1 MAVPTALR
9 KNKQQQLHFPRVL
22 SAFYMVGIPE
32 PVNVIPSKHFF
43 RTSASPI
50 MQPQSQQTR
59 SPPTC
64 PEPDSPP
71 IPPPSLGF
79 DQTRRQQQAKTQRPG
94 CSSRP
99 GSATAPGRLLS
110 PFPFPVLREASVGV
124 CGTRLFLRGPC
135 EDDLYFGGED
145 RAAGVRS
152 PVLVWLQLKILGRLQ
167 SGAWEPRS
175 WDLAMRLSCGCLLV
189 LFVQIPSFC
198 LVGSQDDKD
207 AAPSPRLGGR
217 ILPPKNTPGCPA
229 NCTCPSEETV
239 ECGGLD
245 LHVFP
250 SNISRAVQHLSLQN
264 NQLRELPYDE
274 LAQLTSL
281 KTLNL
286 HNNHIISD
294 GLPDEAFE
302 SLDSLQY
309 IYLANNKLTVA
320 PQILPS
326 TVRIVDLA
334 ANLLTEVYPLTF
346 GQKANLR
353 SVYLHNN
360 QLTNTGL
367 PYDAFNGSDT
377 VSTMILS
384 SNQLSYLPQNLP
396 PALVRLHLQNNC
408 IARIPRGAL
417 SSHWKLRELYLQNNN
432 LSNQGMDPATFS
444 KLKSLEYLDLS
455 NNNLTEIPA
464 GFPPNIVILHLG
476 KNRIGSLP
484 RDSLSRVRGLQY
496 LLLQNNRL
504 TAAGVHPDAFLKL
517 RHLHTLHLYNNRLER
532 VPPGLPRR
540 VRSLMILH
548 NQITHIGLHDFA
560 NTYLLAE
567 LNLSYNRL
575 YSAKIHRLAFRK
587 LRRLENLDL
596 SGNQLTLLPAGL
608 PPSLEV
614 LKLHKNQLN
623 SLSPELLA
631 NLAGLKEL
639 HLAHN
644 RLRIGSITPGTWQE
658 LQGLKLLDLSNNE
671 LSYIPPDLPE
681 SLEYLYLQHNR
692 IAVIGAEAFH
702 TIPDIRAIVLRSNR
716 LLAASVSDQ
725 AFAALKQLEVVDTT
739 GNPEPI
745 SIKMPRA
752 GRWLRSHPGP

>member
-346 GQKANLR
+346 GQKANLSSPPCR

-658 LQGLKLLDLSNNE
+658 LQGLK
-671 LSYIPPDLPE
+671 PP
-681 SLEYLYLQHNR
+681 
-692 IAVIGAEAFH
+692 
-702 TIPDIRAIVLRSNR
+702 LR
-716 LLAASVSDQ
+716 V
-725 AFAALKQLEVVDTT
+725 
-739 GNPEPI
+739 
-745 SIKMPRA
+745 
-752 GRWLRSHPGP
+752 